1 MSGTKID
8 DLKLGFL
15 RDVFF
20 SNAWSAAVANRVR
33 KTYVEHVYMAQKEK
47 VTDKMRYKIYYVF
60 QEVVYDLENKYV
72 TEKVDEKEHL
82 ENIEFLVKKSQE
94 YDLCVFLNE
103 GTITFGVAQKLLNM
117 YLKYLWCAGMIMHEP
132 PHCPIDSIVLRNLDI
147 DTAQKSQGALP
158 KWPDADEKTYN
169 KYINKLNDKTNNP
182 SQWELR
188 EWSEYSNK
196 DKERYLR

>member
-33 KTYVEHVYMAQKEK
+33 KTYVKGAKDNERYFVYY
-47 VTDKMRYKIYYVF
+47 TF
-60 QEVVYDLENKYV
+60 QDFLYDLEKKYV
-72 TEKVDEKEHL
+72 AGKVDEKEHL
-82 ENIEFLVKKSQE
+82 ANIESLVERSMEDDLKSC
-94 YDLCVFLNE
+94 LFK
-103 GTITFGVAQKLLNM
+103 GKMTFGVAQKLLNM
-117 YLKYLWCAGMIMHEP
+117 YLKYLWCAGIIKHEP

-188 EWSEYSNK
+188 EWNEYSNK